1 MVKINTVNK
10 KKVYIFLAISIVI
23 ILVVLIKFSYVE
35 KFLDWYSSRI
45 YKNEIS
51 KDDLGDANK
60 QNNLDDFD
68 KYPEYIYETF
78 LDKDGNEVVLKM
90 ERKVGSVDGEEI
102 IFYEDTAEPDVIYCH
117 FYKGTVKSVDDE
129 KVVFLVDRECKNA
142 DPDTSYYDYSDI
154 EDYEIKF
161 NFDDYN
167 LEGSEEFGTCDSIA
181 INTDEINS
189 YGDLEKL
196 VGKYVRVQDAKF
208 RDSATKIIHKGLDFY
223 VK

>member
-1 MVKINTVNK
+1 VVKINTVNK

-45 YKNEIS
+45 YENEINR
-51 KDDLGDANK
+51 DDLGDASK
-60 QNNLDDFD
+60 QNKLDDFD
-68 KYPEYIYETF
+68 KYPQYIYETF

-142 DPDTSYYDYSDI
+142 DPDTSYYDYRDV
-154 EDYEIKF
+154 EDYEIEF

-167 LEGSEEFGTCDSIA
+167 LQGSEEFGIRDMIA
-181 INTDEINS
+181 INTDEIKS
-189 YGDLEKL
+189 YKDIEKL
-196 VGKYVRVQDAKF
+196 IGKYMRACDAEF
-208 RDSATKIIHKGLDFY
+208 RDNSTKIICRSLDFFI
-223 VK
+223 K